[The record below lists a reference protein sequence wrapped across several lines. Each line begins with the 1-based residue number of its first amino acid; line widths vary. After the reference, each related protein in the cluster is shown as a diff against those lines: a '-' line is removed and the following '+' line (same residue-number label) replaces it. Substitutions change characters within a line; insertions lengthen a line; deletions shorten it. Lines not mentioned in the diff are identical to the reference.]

1 MLWGVDQLF
10 DVHVEC
16 SDVSERRAF
25 GVALS
30 AIVQSEP
37 SLCGPVD
44 CGAASDEFCF
54 CDASLLYKSS
64 AAALRCT
71 ACLHRRSPD
80 DLSIVALI
88 IQFLFSFKSNNLLM
102 VYST

>member
-1 MLWGVDQLF
+1 MDQLF

-44 CGAASDEFCF
+44 CDAASDEFCF
-54 CDASLLYKSS
+54 CDASLS
-64 AAALRCT
+64 CT
-71 ACLHRRSPD
+71 ACLYWRSPE

-88 IQFLFSFKSNNLLM
+88 IQFLFSFKSSHLLM